1 MITELSSR
9 SLIKVTGADSMA
21 FLQSQF
27 SNDLNRLNR
36 HQAQI
41 TLYCQ
46 YQGKVIA
53 VIWLFKDS
61 QNFYLSIPKELVEIV
76 LSKLETYKLMSQVN
90 FEDISQE
97 FFLYGLIDEK
107 NKDSFWLINNLH
119 ILISQ
124 ERIGVTTSID
134 NWESACVKNMLAEIY
149 KSNTETLTPQ
159 ALNFDINEL
168 GVSFSKGCY
177 PGQEVVARMHY
188 LGNAKRR
195 MYRFKSNIHVNP
207 GSGLFVSSSKSM
219 RPSGVVVSSVY
230 LDGESYFL
238 GTLESTH
245 QKEQISLNTEND
257 SKVTLLDV

>member
-27 SNDLNRLNR
+27 SNDLNRLKR

-61 QNFYLSIPKELVEIV
+61 QNFYLSIPEELVEIV

-188 LGNAKRR
+188 LGKPKRR
-195 MYRFKSNIHVNP
+195 LFHFTSDYEASVGDSIDVQGSNSLKSP
-207 GSGLFVSSSKSM
+207 GEIVRVAKIDDK
-219 RPSGVVVSSVY
+219 Y
-230 LDGESYFL
+230 HYL
-238 GTLESTH
+238 GTF
-245 QKEQISLNTEND
+245 QIRHVDDQMFLKND
-257 SKVTLLDV
+257 IKKPLTISNG